1 MSVAAAALLWLVI
14 GFVLANLPFLTER
27 RFLLITRGE
36 KSFVFR
42 LLELLVG
49 YALTLALGFL
59 LEGSRWSNPG
69 ADLEFLRHHPLDVS
83 RACLS
88 RLCLAISK
96 APVGAPMRTSCP

>member
-36 KSFVFR
+36 KSLVFR

-49 YALTLALGFL
+49 YALTLALAFC
-59 LEGSRWSNPG
+59 SREPLVESRSRPG
-69 ADLEFLRHHPLDVS
+69 
-83 RACLS
+83 
-88 RLCLAISK
+88 IST
-96 APVGAPMRTSCP
+96 PSPS